1 MSKGIIFDIQKFSL
15 QDGPG
20 IRTTVFF
27 KGCPLRCLWCHNPES
42 WKSTP
47 ELLFDVRKCSLC
59 RQCLKQCPVQCHH
72 FINDQHIINRNK
84 CIGCG
89 NCVDNCYSDALELC
103 GKKMSVDSVLKKVL
117 EDKSFY
123 KYSGGGITL
132 SGGEPMA
139 QFDFSLELLQ
149 RAHAAQLHTA
159 METCGFAEPEK
170 YAEIAPY
177 VNLFLFDIKSVDP
190 QNHLRITGQPLM
202 LIHENLQLLVRHS
215 AEIIL
220 RCPLVLDWNDSPE
233 ELAGIGKLANS
244 IPQISEIQL
253 EPYHTLGAAK
263 SARLGIKEFFS
274 ADVAT
279 PEQEQLWR
287 QQISQYCNIPI
298 QVL

>member
-20 IRTTVFF
+20 IRTTVFL

-159 METCGFAEPEK
+159 METCG
-170 YAEIAPY
+170 YANWNIIRQVLPLVDLWLYDVKCVAPDKHMAFTGADSSIILE
-177 VNLFLFDIKSVDP
+177 NLHKLNEAGAIIE
-190 QNHLRITGQPLM
+190 LRAP
-202 LIHENLQLLVRHS
+202 LIHGVNDSDNDILQLV
-215 AEIIL
+215 
-220 RCPLVLDWNDSPE
+220 
-233 ELAGIGKLANS
+233 ELAGKLCNVTG
-244 IPQISEIQL
+244 IRP
-253 EPYHTLGAAK
+253 EPYHPFGQDKLL
-263 SARLGIKEFFS
+263 RLGYSPQPQFPV
-274 ADVAT
+274 ADDN
-279 PEQEQLWR
+279 ELKRYQ
-287 QQISQYCNIPI
+287 NI
-298 QVL
+298 LGNLYLA